1 MVILCSYKGIIKLGI
16 ITVNWLIKV
25 KRNYLR
31 NYLINEVRNLE
42 KFLSE
47 ENSWGE
53 RPDLILILTKLL
65 INGKEIIFDGSII
78 KDIEKRVLYTPFH
91 TLDDLEKYTH
101 GFIKQTQLFA
111 SGEVGSRPRIIVED
125 EDRYRMKEVET
136 HYFLKAQTDG
146 ELLTALERIYSVAT
160 RLDEHLMQATNARRQ
175 ILLSLLKPTLQPM
188 LVTLEQIYEV
198 LNHETDKA

>member
-1 MVILCSYKGIIKLGI
+1 
-16 ITVNWLIKV
+16 
-25 KRNYLR
+25 
-31 NYLINEVRNLE
+31 
-42 KFLSE
+42 LSA

-65 INGKEIIFDGSII
+65 INGKEIIFDGSVIG
-78 KDIEKRVLYTPFH
+78 DIEKRVLYTPFH
-91 TLDDLEKYTH
+91 TLDDLEKYTY
-101 GFIKQTQLFA
+101 GFIKQTQHFA
-111 SGEVGSRPRIIVED
+111 NGEVGSRPRIIVED
-125 EDRYRMKEVET
+125 EDHYRMKEVET
-136 HYFLKAQTDG
+136 HYFLKAQSDG
-146 ELLTALERIYSVAT
+146 ELLTALERIYAVAA